1 MIEYAIVVGVGLFG
15 AMLMGM
21 IGIGTAL
28 LCVPTLIFVLP
39 QLGVDEDV
47 VVHTALGTA
56 MLAISLQSVTSVISH
71 HKRGNVHWDTLK
83 VTFPGGIVG
92 VILGVSFT
100 STLPG
105 DVLRVIFALFI
116 LFSAGRLVFSKTKAS
131 DGNGDAPTK
140 SKLVLAAGSGGIGFF
155 ASFIGAGG
163 GVFAVPFLHW
173 CGLVMR
179 KCVGTS
185 NANGLPISLAG
196 ALTYA
201 VAGYSDIGYS
211 PTHFGYIH
219 LPTFG
224 LLAISGMIAA
234 PIGAKL
240 AHIVSPKIIKTMFAI
255 LVAIIATKMLM
266 GV

>member
-1 MIEYAIVVGVGLFG
+1 MVEYAIVVGVGLFG
-15 AMLMGM
+15 ALLMGM

-28 LCVPTLIFVLP
+28 LCVPTLVFVLP
-39 QLGVDEDV
+39 LLGTPETI

-56 MLAISLQSVTSVISH
+56 MLAISMQSVTSVIAH
-71 HKRGNVHWDTLK
+71 QRRGNVHWQTLK
-83 VTFPGGIVG
+83 ATLPGGMIG
-92 VILGVSFT
+92 VVLGVSFT

-105 DVLRVIFALFI
+105 DVLKVIFAVFI
-116 LFSAGRLVFSKTKAS
+116 LSSATRLVFSKTKAS
-131 DGNGDAPTK
+131 DGDGEDPTK
-140 SKLVLAAGSGGIGFF
+140 GVLVLTAGSGAIGFF

-185 NANGLPISLAG
+185 NANGLPISLMG

-201 VAGYSDIGYS
+201 ATGYTEVGYSAS
-211 PTHFGYIH
+211 HFGYID

-240 AHIVSPKIIKTMFAI
+240 AHVVPAKVIKTVFAI
-255 LVAIIATKMLM
+255 LVVIIATKMLV
-266 GV
+266 GI